1 MSCPPIPRTWLP
13 AACALLL
20 VACGGPLPL
29 PPMEGAEHTGDVPQV
44 AAPPAPA
51 FVPPPAPGPAAGRPP
66 AAHAAHAARDVTRA
80 PPVRAAAWAASV
92 SSPPEVAVSG
102 TDVRV
107 DGATAEHPLV
117 VWQFELRAP
126 TGEPVVAQVAGGP
139 GLQGAGVAVVADAGL
154 PEGALR
160 LWPLQPLAPGVAYT
174 AYLTAMPHDGSAP
187 VTRSWT
193 VTADPGG

>member
-29 PPMEGAEHTGDVPQV
+29 PPMEGAEPTGDVPQV

-51 FVPPPAPGPAAGRPP
+51 FVPPPAPGPAADRPP
-66 AAHAAHAARDVTRA
+66 TAHAARDVTRT
-80 PPVRAAAWAASV
+80 PPVRAAAWAAIV

-126 TGEPVVAQVAGGP
+126 TGEPVVAQVAGGA
-139 GLQGAGVAVVADAGL
+139 GLQGAGVAVVVDAGL

-160 LWPLQPLAPGVAYT
+160 LWPLQPLAPGVTYT

>member
-1 MSCPPIPRTWLP
+1 MTR
-13 AACALLL
+13 
-20 VACGGPLPL
+20 
-29 PPMEGAEHTGDVPQV
+29 
-44 AAPPAPA
+44 
-51 FVPPPAPGPAAGRPP
+51 PPPVP
-66 AAHAAHAARDVTRA
+66 
-80 PPVRAAAWAASV
+80 AAAWPASA

-126 TGEPVVAQVAGGP
+126 TGEPVVAQVAGGA
-139 GLQGAGVAVVADAGL
+139 GLQGAGVAVVADPGL
-154 PEGALR
+154 PEGGLR

-193 VTADPGG
+193 VTADAGG